1 MQLDM
6 PLLEVKNQ
14 KILKIYSYEE
24 HEYHFV
30 TPMQYSR
37 TFISDT
43 IQIIDGMPILYLEDL
58 EVLVLTDLHLGIEAI
73 MSEDGTF
80 SPFNQTQKQIE
91 TISEYLKAIKPKIL
105 VLNGDIK
112 HSFHEPTKIENR
124 DVKNFL
130 QAISSLVSEIH
141 ITKGNHDVFLNW
153 VVRDIPNA
161 SFHKKHYIIKH
172 YFFTHGDKPLPA
184 ELPDEIEYVIIGHE
198 HPVLHVNVNGFQK
211 VRVPIFL
218 KGPITNHKAQ
228 LIVQPSFTD
237 YSSGTPIHPLS
248 KANLLSPIL
257 REEVDL
263 SLFELYAL
271 NEDKE
276 VLHFPS
282 LDKWL

>member
-1 MQLDM
+1 MNNMNTTLVNHM
-6 PLLEVKNQ
+6 K
-14 KILKIYSYEE
+14 
-24 HEYHFV
+24 
-30 TPMQYSR
+30 YSR
-37 TFISDT
+37 TSISDT
-43 IQIIDGMPILYLEDL
+43 ISIIDGMPIMYLEDL
-58 EVLVLTDLHLGIEAI
+58 EALVLTDLHLGIEAI

-91 TISEYLKAIKPKIL
+91 TISGYLSSIKPKIL
-105 VLNGDIK
+105 ILNGDIK
-112 HSFHEPTKIENR
+112 HSFHEPTRIENR

-130 QAISSLVSEIH
+130 RSISLLVNEIH

-153 VVRDIPNA
+153 VVRDIQNA
-161 SFHKKHYIIKH
+161 TFHEDHCVLKQ
-172 YFFTHGDKPLPA
+172 YFFTHGDKSLPS
-184 ELPDEIEYVIIGHE
+184 ELSNEIEYVIIGHE
-198 HPVLHVNVNGFQK
+198 HPVLHANVNGFQK

-218 KGPITNHKAQ
+218 KGPFSNRKAQ

-248 KANLLSPIL
+248 KENLLSPIL

-263 SLFELYAL
+263 SLFEIFAL

-276 VLHFPS
+276 VLKFPS

>member
-1 MQLDM
+1 MNTT
-6 PLLEVKNQ
+6 PVNQ
-14 KILKIYSYEE
+14 MKYSS
-24 HEYHFV
+24 
-30 TPMQYSR
+30 TSI
-37 TFISDT
+37 TDT
-43 IQIIDGMPILYLEDL
+43 IKIIDGMPIMYLEDI
-58 EVLVLTDLHLGIEAI
+58 EALVLTDLHLGMEAI

-91 TISEYLKAIKPKIL
+91 TISEYLISIKPKIL

-112 HSFHEPTKIENR
+112 HSFHEPTSIENR
-124 DVKNFL
+124 DVKKFL
-130 QAISSLVSEIH
+130 QTISSLVNEVH

-153 VVRDIPNA
+153 VVRDIQNA
-161 SFHKKHYIIKH
+161 TFHKEYCILKQ
-172 YFFTHGDKPLPA
+172 YFLTHGDKILPA

-198 HPVLHVNVNGFQK
+198 HPVLHANVNGFQK

-218 KGPITNHKAQ
+218 KGPIRNRRAQ

-248 KANLLSPIL
+248 KENLLSPIL

-263 SLFELYAL
+263 SLFELFAL
-271 NEDKE
+271 SEDKE
-276 VLHFPS
+276 VLQFPS